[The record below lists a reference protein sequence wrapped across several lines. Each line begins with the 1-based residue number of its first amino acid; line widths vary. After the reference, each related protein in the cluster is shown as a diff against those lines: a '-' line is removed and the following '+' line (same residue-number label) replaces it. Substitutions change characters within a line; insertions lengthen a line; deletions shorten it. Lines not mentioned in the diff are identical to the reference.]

1 MMVFDTVKPDIS
13 SYFADRVQPS
23 ARTPGPTSTTEVWLF
38 PAGWV
43 SVVPKTEFRISSTSE
58 YCFGLGQN
66 LSPQHPSQFLNRL

>member
-1 MMVFDTVKPDIS
+1 
-13 SYFADRVQPS
+13 
-23 ARTPGPTSTTEVWLF
+23 VWLF